1 MLDEPELEVHFLTH
15 QFAIHFCFPHS
26 KKKKRIILI
35 FIFSST
41 LFFFFQDELLP
52 LSIYHPSTEEL
63 IVPMGTPIEGFFSGA
78 EFATPATSVATHGV
92 PAETSTSPT
101 EPVPIDEGTHT
112 GEANEVTAPLAE
124 TSSVQRGATLPTATQ
139 IKTTP
144 VTPLIIS
151 TGDPFV
157 ALSQVVKDGSSLV
170 VTHSSIPI
178 SATCGPD
185 AALSFEESKDVLED
199 LDDEPVL
206 GMRIFESEEKE
217 FMGMCYLSSLFLF
230 FFFFSFFF
238 FFFAKFTIPLLSVC
252 PFLSFAD
259 PFEGLGLA
267 ADVGASAATTPAAP
281 TTPIPA
287 ISSAPA
293 SAIFTTSVSAIPS
306 IPVSVLHAVPIITGP
321 SELYL
326 PLFLSSFFFF

>member
-1 MLDEPELEVHFLTH
+1 MLTSFFDSISCSPFPLQSKHKEDTSATHPIVLDEPELEVHFLTH

-52 LSIYHPSTEEL
+52 LSIYRPSTEEL

-185 AALSFEESKDVLED
+185 AALSFEESKDFWKILMMSPSWEGGFLNPNKRNSWVCA
-199 LDDEPVL
+199 
-206 GMRIFESEEKE
+206 IFPPFFFS
-217 FMGMCYLSSLFLF
+217 FSSSLF
-230 FFFFSFFF
+230 FFFF
-238 FFFAKFTIPLLSVC
+238 LLSSLF
-252 PFLSFAD
+252 PFCLYAHF
-259 PFEGLGLA
+259 FRLQ
-267 ADVGASAATTPAAP
+267 TP
-281 TTPIPA
+281 
-287 ISSAPA
+287 
-293 SAIFTTSVSAIPS
+293 
-306 IPVSVLHAVPIITGP
+306 LRG
-321 SELYL
+321 
-326 PLFLSSFFFF
+326 